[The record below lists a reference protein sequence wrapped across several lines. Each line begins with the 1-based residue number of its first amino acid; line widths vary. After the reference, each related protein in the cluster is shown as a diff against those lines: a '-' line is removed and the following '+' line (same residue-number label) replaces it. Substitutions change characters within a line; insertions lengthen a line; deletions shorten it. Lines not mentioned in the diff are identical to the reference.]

1 MEEIINKF
9 GDKIKCIKVNFEDA
23 SWRKELPSKA
33 GWYLI
38 KTDTPIEVLK
48 SVGPSK
54 HKAHTDI
61 PKAIDANFELQNLGI
76 TISPKKKGD
85 SYIVYNGETK
95 NLKARAREHING
107 HPKTYCLGLAEYKEL
122 YKYNW
127 KFCYVASSELFADE
141 KQDNKQLRLAVEQ
154 IWRVKNGWPIL
165 SKK

>member
-1 MEEIINKF
+1 MNEFENKVKSLKINFK
-9 GDKIKCIKVNFEDA
+9 ET

-48 SVGPSK
+48 SVGKSK

-61 PKAIDANFELQNLGI
+61 PKAINANSELQNIGI
-76 TISPKKKGD
+76 TISPEKKGD
-85 SYIVYNGETK
+85 SYIVYNGETR
-95 NLKARAREHING
+95 NLKARAREHMNG

-122 YKYNW
+122 YKYSW
-127 KFCYVASSELFADE
+127 EFCYVLTCELFVGK
-141 KQDNKQLRLAVEQ
+141 KQDDKQLRLAVEQ
-154 IWRVKNGWPIL
+154 MWRVKNGWPIL